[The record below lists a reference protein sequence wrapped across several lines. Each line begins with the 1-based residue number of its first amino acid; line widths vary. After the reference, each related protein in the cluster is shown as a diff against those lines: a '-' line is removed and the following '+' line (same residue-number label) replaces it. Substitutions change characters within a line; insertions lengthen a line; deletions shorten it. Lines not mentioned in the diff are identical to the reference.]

1 MPTEQFRP
9 EYHFTPA
16 QNWQNDPNGL
26 FYYGGQYHLYF
37 QHNPFGDQWGNMS
50 WGHAVS
56 HDLLTWHEL
65 PVAIPSGD
73 TDWIFS
79 GSLVVDEN
87 NTSGFGNGLD
97 GQPPFVAIYTDAN
110 KLTPEQEQAI
120 AYSHDGGLTFTK
132 YEGNPVLDIADPEF
146 RDPKVFWDDDAGH
159 WTMVVA
165 RPLVR
170 QVEFYSSTD
179 LKSWDYLSS
188 FGPQGATG
196 GIWEVPDLI
205 ELPVDGD
212 PNNTKHVLIVNLNP
226 GSPYGGSGVQ
236 YFIGEWDGKTF
247 TAENSPGLGGVP
259 GDVFEDFEGTTYGT
273 GWTTT
278 GTAFGSGPAQG
289 NLPGQTYVV
298 LYEGEGLVNSFQNEN
313 ASTGTLTSPTFT
325 ISSDYIN
332 LLVGGGEHAFTA
344 GADDATAVNLVVNG
358 EVVRTATGTDSD
370 ALDWTAWNVSEF
382 AGEEAQIRIVDQ
394 NTGDWGHI
402 LVDQISFSDEAAQN
416 SVERANWADYGSD
429 FYAAISYNNLP
440 DDQKTWIGWM
450 SNWDYTRDSPTDP
463 WRNAQSLP
471 RDMSLV
477 TVDGEVRLAQTPI
490 EQVQDLRSGS
500 GYHAANVNLSSGTL
514 ELGDPAAQG
523 QALEIIATFD
533 TDQGTADEFGVRV
546 RVGNGQQTVVGYD
559 RESGET
565 FIDRSESGL
574 SPGEGATSVH
584 AAPLEPDSD
593 GQVKLHIFVDR
604 SSVELFANDG
614 LRTITDVVFPDA
626 ESTGVQLYAE
636 GGGVQL
642 EELHIWQLDTA
653 DQTLDGTIRRD
664 ELTGTSSPELIR
676 GYAGDDVLI
685 GAPDDDTT
693 AANDSYVGG
702 PGSDVFFFDNLRRDL
717 GNDTIQ
723 DLERTDTIR
732 VTEQLAGGDGQ
743 IDIGADGIIDLNPDE
758 PGTSTVD
765 VGDGGSL
772 RLVASTDVY
781 YDYMLVA

>member
-1 MPTEQFRP
+1 MATEQFRP

-79 GSLVVDEN
+79 GSIVVDEN

-110 KLTPEQEQAI
+110 KFMPEQEQAI

-132 YEGNPVLDIADPEF
+132 YEGNPVLDITDPEF
-146 RDPKVFWDDDAGH
+146 RDPKVFWDEDAGH
-159 WTMVVA
+159 WTMAVA

-170 QVEFYSSTD
+170 EIEFYSSTD

-236 YFIGEWDGKTF
+236 YFIGEWDGTTF
-247 TAENSPGLGGVP
+247 TAENSGGTGEVP
-259 GDVFEDFEGTTYGT
+259 GTIHADFEDTSYGQ
-273 GWTTT
+273 GWTVT
-278 GTAFGSGPAQG
+278 GDAFGTGPAQG
-289 NLPGQTYVV
+289 NLPGQQYVV

-332 LLVGGGEHAFTA
+332 LLVGGGNNAQ
-344 GADDATAVNLVVNG
+344 GAADGATAVNLIVDG
-358 EVVRTATGTDSD
+358 EVVRTATGADSD
-370 ALDWTAWNVSEF
+370 ALDWTAWNVGEF
-382 AGEEAQIRIVDQ
+382 AGRNAQIQIVDQ

-402 LVDQISFSDEAAQN
+402 LVDQITFSDQAARN

-440 DDQKTWIGWM
+440 NDQHTWVGWM
-450 SNWDYTRDSPTDP
+450 SNWAYTRDTPTDP

-471 RDMSLV
+471 RDLSLV
-477 TVDGEVRLAQTPI
+477 TVDGEVQLIQTPI
-490 EQVQDLRSGS
+490 EQVQDLRSGP
-500 GYHAANVNLSSGTL
+500 GFHRNDINLSTGTL
-514 ELGDPAAQG
+514 ELTEPATQG
-523 QALEIIATFD
+523 QTLEIIATFD
-533 TDQGTADEFGVRV
+533 IDEGTADEFGVRV
-546 RVGNGQQTVVGYD
+546 RVGDDEQTVVGYD
-559 RESGET
+559 RESGEV

-574 SPGEGATSVH
+574 NPGEGATEVH
-584 AAPLEPDSD
+584 TAPLEPDGD

-614 LRTITDVVFPDA
+614 LRTITDVIFPSAD
-626 ESTGVQLYAE
+626 STGVELYAE
-636 GGGVQL
+636 GGGIQL
-642 EELHIWQLDTA
+642 EELHVWQLDAA
-653 DQTLDGTIRRD
+653 DQTVDGTIRND

-676 GYAGDDVLI
+676 GYAGDDLLI
-685 GAPDDDTT
+685 GAPDDDII
-693 AANDSYVGG
+693 AAADVMVGG
-702 PGSDVFFFDNLRRDL
+702 PGADIFFFDNERRDL
-717 GNDTIQ
+717 GQDTIE
-723 DLERTDTIR
+723 DLEHLDIIR
-732 VTEQLAGGDGQ
+732 LTESLAGGAEQ
-743 IDIGADGIIDLNPDE
+743 IEVGANGILDLNPDK
-758 PGTSTVD
+758 PGTSTLD
-765 VGDGGSL
+765 VGSAVTL
-772 RLVASTDVY
+772 ELVASTDTSS
-781 YDYMLVA
+781 DYMLV

>member
-344 GADDATAVNLVVNG
+344 GSDDATAVNLVVNG

-402 LVDQISFSDEAAQN
+402 LVDQISFSDELLRRGGAKFGRTGELGRLWVGLLRGHLLQQSPGRSEDLDRLDEQLGLHSRLANRPVAQRPEPAARH
-416 SVERANWADYGSD
+416 VAGYGRRRGTLGSD
-429 FYAAISYNNLP
+429 P
-440 DDQKTWIGWM
+440 DRAG
-450 SNWDYTRDSPTDP
+450 SGSPLRLRLSCGERQSFE
-463 WRNAQSLP
+463 RNAGT
-471 RDMSLV
+471 R
-477 TVDGEVRLAQTPI
+477 
-490 EQVQDLRSGS
+490 RSGRA
-500 GYHAANVNLSSGTL
+500 GA
-514 ELGDPAAQG
+514 
-523 QALEIIATFD
+523 
-533 TDQGTADEFGVRV
+533 
-546 RVGNGQQTVVGYD
+546 
-559 RESGET
+559 
-565 FIDRSESGL
+565 
-574 SPGEGATSVH
+574 SP
-584 AAPLEPDSD
+584 
-593 GQVKLHIFVDR
+593 
-604 SSVELFANDG
+604 
-614 LRTITDVVFPDA
+614 
-626 ESTGVQLYAE
+626 
-636 GGGVQL
+636 
-642 EELHIWQLDTA
+642 
-653 DQTLDGTIRRD
+653 
-664 ELTGTSSPELIR
+664 
-676 GYAGDDVLI
+676 
-685 GAPDDDTT
+685 
-693 AANDSYVGG
+693 
-702 PGSDVFFFDNLRRDL
+702 
-717 GNDTIQ
+717 
-723 DLERTDTIR
+723 
-732 VTEQLAGGDGQ
+732 
-743 IDIGADGIIDLNPDE
+743 
-758 PGTSTVD
+758 
-765 VGDGGSL
+765 
-772 RLVASTDVY
+772 
-781 YDYMLVA
+781 